1 MWNLLFQIT
10 KRGMLQMNKHYELE
24 FKNRIARLHLEDGRT
39 LKSLADEY
47 SVSRASIT
55 NWINQFRKECQKNEE
70 PKQITIL

>member
-1 MWNLLFQIT
+1 MS
-10 KRGMLQMNKHYELE
+10 KHYELE

-55 NWINQFRKECQKNEE
+55 NWINQFRKECQKMKSQSRLRFYEGE
-70 PKQITIL
+70 P